1 MKRALILALLLAS
14 CAGPGPRTAPPP
26 GPQVPQGWRETGG
39 TGVAVQPGWWNAFG
53 DPVLSDLVARALA
66 NNPDIALAAARIE
79 EARAQERL
87 ARAVLSPDVSA
98 GASAAQSRSVGALG
112 SPIEQT
118 QASPTLSVAYELD
131 LFGRN
136 RPAREATRLGTVAA
150 QAARDAAALTIASTT
165 ASSYLTLRALDSRLQ
180 VARDTLAA
188 RSEAL
193 RVARRRAETGYTS
206 RLELNQAE
214 AEYRATAQVV
224 PQTELAIRRSENALS
239 VLLGVAPAA
248 IPRGRTL
255 AELVLPAV
263 PGGLPSDL
271 LRRRPDIFAAEA
283 RIAASDARLESA
295 RAQFLPRINLTG
307 TAGVA
312 LSSVLAD
319 PISLFSL
326 GGSILAP
333 IFDSG
338 RLRAGVETAASQR
351 DQAAIQY
358 RTNVLTAFR
367 EVEDGL
373 AAVDRQAR
381 VEAEVRAQR
390 AALAEALVHASNRY
404 RAGYASYIEQLDAQR
419 GLLSADLT
427 LIQARLDRLTALVD
441 LYRAFGGGWEG
452 APVR

>member
-1 MKRALILALLLAS
+1 LKRPLILALLLAS
-14 CAGPGPRTAPPP
+14 CSGPGPRTVPPA
-26 GPQVPQGWRETGG
+26 GPQVPPSWRDAASATGA
-39 TGVAVQPGWWNAFG
+39 AVQPQWWNAFG
-53 DPVLSDLVARALA
+53 DPVLGDLVAQALA

-87 ARAVLSPDVSA
+87 ARAVLSPDISA
-98 GASAAQSRSVGALG
+98 GASAARSRTVGALG
-112 SPIEQT
+112 TPLEQT
-118 QASPTLSVAYELD
+118 QASPALTVAYELD

-136 RPAREATRLGTVAA
+136 RPAREAARLGTVAA
-150 QAARDAAALTIASTT
+150 QAARDAAALTVASTT
-165 ASSYLTLRALDSRLQ
+165 ASSYLTLRALDARLQ

-193 RVARRRAETGYTS
+193 RVARRRADTGYTS

-239 VLLGVAPAA
+239 VLLGIAPTS
-248 IPRGRTL
+248 IPRGR
-255 AELVLPAV
+255 AFADLVLPPV

-271 LRRRPDIFAAEA
+271 LRRSPDIFAAEA
-283 RIAASDARLESA
+283 RIAASDARLDSA
-295 RAQFLPRINLTG
+295 RAQFLPRISLTG
-307 TAGVA
+307 TTGVA

-319 PISLFSL
+319 PISLFSM

-351 DQAAIQY
+351 DQAVLQY

-367 EVEDGL
+367 EVEDGV

-381 VEAEVRAQR
+381 VEAEVSAQR

-441 LYRAFGGGWEG
+441 LYRAFGGGWTG
-452 APVR
+452 

>member
-1 MKRALILALLLAS
+1 MKRALTLALLLAS
-14 CAGPGPRTAPPP
+14 CAGPGPRTPPP
-26 GPQVPQGWRETGG
+26 AGPQVPPTWRDAASAA
-39 TGVAVQPGWWNAFG
+39 GVTVRPEWWNAFG
-53 DPVLSDLVARALA
+53 DPVLGDLVRQALA
-66 NNPDIALAAARIE
+66 NNPDIALAAVRIE

-87 ARAVLSPDVSA
+87 ARAALSPDIGA
-98 GASAAQSRSVGALG
+98 GASAARARSVGALG
-112 SPIEQT
+112 TPIEQT
-118 QASPTLSVAYELD
+118 QASPSLSVAYELD

-136 RPAREATRLGTVAA
+136 RPAREAARLGTVAA
-150 QAARDAAALTIASTT
+150 QAARDAAALTIASAT
-165 ASSYLTLRALDSRLQ
+165 ASNYLTLRALDARLQ

-188 RSEAL
+188 RGEAL

-214 AEYRATAQVV
+214 AEYRATALVV

-239 VLLGVAPAA
+239 VLLGIAPTS
-248 IPRGRTL
+248 IPRGR
-255 AELVLPAV
+255 AFSDFVLPSV

-295 RAQFLPRINLTG
+295 RAQFLPRISLTG
-307 TAGVA
+307 TAGLA

-319 PISLFSL
+319 PITLFSL

-351 DQAAIQY
+351 DQAVLQY

-367 EVEDGL
+367 EVEDGV

-390 AALAEALVHASNRY
+390 AALAEALVHASSRY

-419 GLLSADLT
+419 GLLAADLT

-441 LYRAFGGGWEG
+441 LYRAFGGGWAG
-452 APVR
+452 

>member
-1 MKRALILALLLAS
+1 MKRALVLALLLVS
-14 CAGPGPRTAPPP
+14 CAGPGPRTAPPA
-26 GPQVPQGWRETGG
+26 GPQVPQTWREAGTSGG
-39 TGVAVQPGWWNAFG
+39 TVQPEWWNAFG
-53 DPVLSDLVARALA
+53 DPVLGRLVRQALA
-66 NNPDIALAAARIE
+66 NNPDIALAASRIQ

-87 ARAVLSPDVSA
+87 ARAVLSPDISA
-98 GASAAQSRSVGALG
+98 GASAARSRSVGALG
-112 SPIEQT
+112 TPLEQT
-118 QASPTLSVAYELD
+118 QASPALTVAYELD
-131 LFGRN
+131 VFGRN
-136 RPAREATRLGTVAA
+136 RPAREAARLGTIAA
-150 QAARDAAALTIASTT
+150 QAARDATALTIAATT
-165 ASSYLTLRALDSRLQ
+165 ASNYLALRALDARLQ

-193 RVARRRAETGYTS
+193 RVARRRADTGYTS

-224 PQTELAIRRSENALS
+224 PQTELAIRRSENALG
-239 VLLGVAPAA
+239 VLLGIAPTS
-248 IPRGRTL
+248 IPRGR
-255 AELVLPAV
+255 AFADLVLPAV

-295 RAQFLPRINLTG
+295 RAQFLPRISLTG
-307 TAGVA
+307 SAGVA

-319 PISLFSL
+319 PITLFSL
-326 GGSILAP
+326 GSSVLAP

-358 RTNVLTAFR
+358 RTSVLTALR

-373 AAVDRQAR
+373 AAVERQAR

-390 AALAEALVHASNRY
+390 AALAEALVHASSRY

-427 LIQARLDRLTALVD
+427 LIQARLDRLTALTD
-441 LYRAFGGGWEG
+441 LYRAFGGGWTG
-452 APVR
+452 VHD